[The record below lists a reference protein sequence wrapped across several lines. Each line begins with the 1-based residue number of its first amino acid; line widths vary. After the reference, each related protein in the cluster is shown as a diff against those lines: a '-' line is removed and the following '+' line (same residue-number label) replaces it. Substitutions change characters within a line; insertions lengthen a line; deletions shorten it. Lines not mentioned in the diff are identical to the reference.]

1 MKIKFK
7 PHQQKV
13 LNYFK
18 KYEPRGI
25 LLFHGLGSG
34 KTITSLGITDLYKKD
49 VICVV
54 PASMRTQWV
63 KEIKKVGL
71 SEKRYNIM
79 SYEGFSTLIKNKKE
93 VDNKIV
99 IIDEAHRLRN
109 DGGISKSVIKMTK
122 DAFKVILLTG
132 TPMVNEP
139 SDFSNLANLIYGDE
153 VLPMSTSKF
162 EEKYMTLESKSSP
175 TNSKK
180 CELFSAVTCSEGGLK
195 YKKEKYCKYHL
206 YMTNK
211 RTPLKKRKKLAYV
224 NKDYRQKQKDR
235 IINLR
240 MNFKHLPKKINKK
253 EFEKDIQ
260 CLTSYY
266 TPDLSNDYPKVISNN
281 KEIKMSKEQ
290 NLEYKKALGL
300 LDKKD
305 LKSME
310 SKNKIITNVSKFNAF
325 LNKSRRIS
333 NISSNATTSP
343 KLECI
348 LKLCKKGPKP
358 IIIYSN
364 WIDSGVVP
372 MSELLTKN
380 KITNYSFTG
389 SKTDKQKKEIVESYN
404 NGDIDVILISS
415 SGAEGL
421 DLKKTRQIH
430 IMEPHWNMAKIQ
442 QVIGRGIRYKSHED
456 LPLSKRLVTVY
467 YWVSMPDLA
476 KGKSG
481 ADEYLYELSNDK
493 VELINNFLNVIKNT
507 AIETN
512 ICFKK

>member
-1 MKIKFK
+1 MHIKFK

-13 LNYFK
+13 LDYFK
-18 KYEPRGI
+18 KNEPRGI

-34 KTITSLGITDLYKKD
+34 KTITSLGITNLYKNN
-49 VICVV
+49 VVCIV

-63 KEIKKVGL
+63 KEIKKMGL
-71 SEKRYNIM
+71 SEKKYNIM
-79 SYEGFSTLIKNKKE
+79 SYEGFATLIENKKE
-93 VDNKIV
+93 IDNKII

-109 DGGISKSVIKMTK
+109 SGGISKKVVEMTR

-153 VLPMSTSKF
+153 VLPFSTSKF

-175 TNSKK
+175 PDLKRCK
-180 CELFSAVTCSEGGLK
+180 LFSAVTCSEGGLK

-206 YMTNK
+206 YMTNQ
-211 RTPLKKRKKLAYV
+211 RTPLKKRKKLAYA
-224 NKDYRQKQKDR
+224 NKEYRQKQKDR

-240 MNFKHLPKKINKK
+240 INFKHLPKKINQK
-253 EFEKDIQ
+253 EFKKDIK
-260 CLTSYY
+260 CLTSHYS
-266 TPDLSNDYPKVISNN
+266 PNLSSDYPKVISKNI
-281 KEIKMSKEQ
+281 EIKMSKEQ
-290 NLEYKKALGL
+290 NFEYKKALGL

-305 LKSME
+305 LKSVE
-310 SKNKIITNVSKFNAF
+310 NKSKKIINVSKFNAF

-333 NISSNATTSP
+333 NLSANSTTSP

-364 WIDSGVVP
+364 WIDSGIVP
-372 MSELLTKN
+372 MSNLLTEN
-380 KITNYSFTG
+380 KIKNYSFTG
-389 SKTDKQKKEIVESYN
+389 SKTDMQKKKIVESYN

-442 QVIGRGIRYKSHED
+442 QVIGRGIRYKSHEK
-456 LPLSKRLVTVY
+456 LPLSKRLVNVY
-467 YWVSMPDLA
+467 YWVSIPQLA

-493 VELINNFLNVIKNT
+493 IDMINNFLKVIMNSS
-507 AIETN
+507 IEKGF
-512 ICFKK
+512 CLKK